1 MRIVIAGL
9 FFALFAA
16 AQSNDLPVEQTKKNI
31 KVLQGLPSSQLIPV
45 MAFMTNSLGVTCA
58 HCHSKAWESDEKP
71 AKETARKMIAMER
84 DINARNFD
92 GKIVVT
98 CNSCHQGHIRPNG
111 IPDIANAGWNHV
123 PSAPAGATAPL
134 PTIEALLARL
144 PSVPAGITTRVV
156 SGTVERYNGR
166 DDPKSG
172 PFTLTITAGKID
184 YKTELSHPPE
194 ANRALAAFVFAAMP
208 KSSRVIA
215 ADRIEMANGEVWTI
229 DEKRGVVIKR
239 HRELTTA
246 LGILPEEIEYDDWR
260 DSDGTKL
267 PFVARWLRA
276 DYRVVFTVHDI
287 TNGGSVRQ

>member
-1 MRIVIAGL
+1 MRFVIAVL
-9 FFALFAA
+9 VLLFAS
-16 AQSNDLPVEQTKKNI
+16 AQSNDLPIEQTKKNI

-45 MAFMTNSLGVTCA
+45 MAFMSNSLGVTCA
-58 HCHSKAWESDEKP
+58 HCHAKAWESDEKP

-92 GKIVVT
+92 GKTVVT

-111 IPDIANAGWNHV
+111 IPDVANAGWNHV
-123 PSAPAGATAPL
+123 APPASAPL
-134 PTIEALLARL
+134 PTAAALLARL
-144 PSVPAGITTRVV
+144 PGTPAGITTRVV
-156 SGTVERYNGR
+156 TGTVERYNGR

-172 PFTLTITAGKID
+172 PFTLTITADKID

-215 ADRIEMANGEVWTI
+215 GDRIEMANGEIWTI

-239 HRELTTA
+239 HRDLTTP

-260 DSDGTKL
+260 DSGGTKL

-276 DYRVVFTVHDI
+276 DYRVTFTVHDI
-287 TNGGSVRQ
+287 TSGGSSRQ